1 MKPPGV
7 ASSRSP
13 RGLSL
18 VEVVISIAIV
28 GGLLAASLSGVGAL
42 ARARAISDERDTAAL
57 LAQELLAE
65 VSARRY
71 EDPDSAARV
80 FGPEPG
86 EATGTD
92 RMLFD
97 DVDDYEGL
105 VESTVVRRSGGDAVH
120 AGWSRRVEV
129 RWAPT
134 YSPDADSGAETG
146 LKRITVTVLR
156 GAKPVLT
163 VSGLRAAAR
172 DREVK

>member
-1 MKPPGV
+1 M
-7 ASSRSP
+7 SSALVPRRP
-13 RGLSL
+13 ARGLSL

-65 VSARRY
+65 VSARLY

-80 FGPEPG
+80 FGPETG
-86 EATGTD
+86 ETAGAD
-92 RMLFD
+92 RTLFD

-105 VESTVVRRSGGDAVH
+105 VESSVVRRGGGDPAH
-120 AGWSRRVEV
+120 PGWSRRVEV

-134 YSPDADSGAETG
+134 YSPDLDSGAETG
-146 LKRITVTVLR
+146 LKRVTVTVLH
-156 GAKPVLT
+156 GAKPVLS
-163 VSGLRAAAR
+163 VSCLRAAAR
-172 DREVK
+172 DSGVK